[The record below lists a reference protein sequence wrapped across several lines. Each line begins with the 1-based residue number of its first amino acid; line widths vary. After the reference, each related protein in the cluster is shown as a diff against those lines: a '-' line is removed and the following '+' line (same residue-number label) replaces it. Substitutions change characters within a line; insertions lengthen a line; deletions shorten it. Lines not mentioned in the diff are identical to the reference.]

1 MISLET
7 SSAFFALS
15 VLLALAPGPDNLF
28 VLMQSAVHGRSAGL
42 LVVLGLCTGLM
53 VHTTAVAVG
62 LAAVLAA
69 SETAFVVLKL
79 AGAAYLVALAWQ
91 AFRSPAAAAPAAE
104 RRRPALALYG
114 RGIVMNVTNPKVA
127 MFFLAFLPQFV
138 DPSRGA
144 AALQI
149 AWLGAL
155 FIAAT
160 LLTFGAIAW
169 FAAALGATL
178 RSSPRMQRSLHRV
191 AGCVFLGLAARLALT
206 QR

>member
-1 MISLET
+1 VISLET
-7 SSAFFALS
+7 SSAFFAVS

-28 VLMQSAVHGRSAGL
+28 VLMQSAVYGRSAGL

-53 VHTTAVAVG
+53 AHTAAVAVG

-69 SETAFVVLKL
+69 SETAFVAVKL
-79 AGAAYLVALAWQ
+79 AGAAYLLALAWQ
-91 AFRSPAAAAPAAE
+91 AFRSPATAAPAAGKAT
-104 RRRPALALYG
+104 PALALYG
-114 RGIVMNVTNPKVA
+114 RGIAMNVTNPKVA
-127 MFFLAFLPQFV
+127 IFFLAFLPQFV

-144 AALQI
+144 AAMQI

-160 LLTFGAIAW
+160 LLTFGAIAC
-169 FAAALGATL
+169 FAAALGAKL
-178 RSSPRMQRSLHRV
+178 RQSPRMQRSLHRA
-191 AGCVFLGLAARLALT
+191 AGCVFLGLAARLALA